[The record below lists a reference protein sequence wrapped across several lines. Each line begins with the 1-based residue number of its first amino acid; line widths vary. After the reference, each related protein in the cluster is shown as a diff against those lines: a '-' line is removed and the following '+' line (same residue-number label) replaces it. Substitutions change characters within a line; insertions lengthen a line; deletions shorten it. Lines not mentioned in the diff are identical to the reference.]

1 MGDARR
7 ILNLLERAYR
17 RALKVTQ
24 EHLELHP
31 DDARALYLGASS
43 LVQIGD
49 MEGGLKWAGRAM
61 AMDPDNPSVLYNVAC
76 VYALVGDTDKAIDCL
91 EDSITTGMGQK
102 EWIEHDSDLDSL
114 RESPRFQELVAKL
127 D

>member
-7 ILNLLERAYR
+7 ILNLLEPAYR

-43 LVQIGD
+43 LIQLGD
-49 MEGGLKWAGRAM
+49 IDGGLKWAARAT

-76 VYALVGDTDKAIDCL
+76 VYAQVGEIEKAIDCL

-102 EWIEHDSDLDSL
+102 EWIEQDPALDSL
-114 RESPRFQELVAKL
+114 RENPRFQELVAKL
-127 D
+127 N